1 MQAQQAHLV
10 FHMTGKQPVGAR
22 TLDGAT
28 LRPALLAGYRDLTE
42 LRYDFPLVLTDG
54 EEELESVQSL
64 SAVFDRALGQIARA
78 EDGERLRKHALRI
91 ERELRALAAETS
103 AGALSELWDRAASR
117 LSAPADELLRDGL
130 TRLRAAVGADGQV
143 VDCDGA
149 MPLRLCKHVW
159 KLLHEKKAHS
169 FRANIDKLVMKLSDI
184 LRTDLVR
191 SKEGLSAE
199 RLAASVGTTHREIF
213 DFATM
218 SRLLGEAL
226 PTTSLP
232 EARRNRIRW
241 LISVL
246 QSQRFFPL
254 QGDRGQCTAFGAPY
268 DFVFENCADAIEAY
282 RERLPKMIELAKA
295 AAMAKLE
302 VEGEYDEAKHDGF
315 FEEFG
320 AGGLDA
326 SDAGVFPS
334 YLIFVR
340 AADTRTDLELI
351 LRALAAGF
359 PAKVLVQIED
369 LSEPSLLGGEPL
381 GLGLHSKQLVSA
393 AIGLGTFYVLQS
405 SASHLLQF
413 REQMVR
419 ALACPGPAL
428 LSVFSGAT
436 AIGFPPYL
444 TAAMAMESRIFPA
457 FTYDPSAGPDWASRF
472 SLDGNPQPELEWP
485 VHSLDYEDAA
495 HQRIRETLAFT
506 FADFAAVDPRYAG
519 HFAGVARS
527 EWDEGMVA
535 VSEFAAGAADDRSKV
550 PYLLVVDGGNKLQ
563 RAIVDDRVIRETRRC
578 AGMWRNLQELGGI
591 HNSHAERLLA
601 QERKKWTEQLD
612 RGPDP
617 DANRK
622 PADPAAN
629 AAAAASAAPAAPV
642 VAPEGAERQ
651 PPSEDPWIETAR
663 CTSCNECIQISDKMF
678 GYDANKQASIV
689 NPDAGTYRQ
698 LVEAAESCQV
708 SIIHPGKP
716 RNSDEP
722 GLDELKARAEL
733 YL

>member
-10 FHMTGKQPVGAR
+10 FHMTGKQPVGAPA
-22 TLDGAT
+22 LDAAT

-42 LRYDFPLVLTDG
+42 LRYDFPLVLTDS
-54 EEELESVQSL
+54 EEEREWVQSL
-64 SAVFDRALGQIARA
+64 SGVFDRALGRIAPA
-78 EDGERLRKHALRI
+78 GDGERLRQHAVRI
-91 ERELRALAAETS
+91 ERELRALAAE
-103 AGALSELWDRAASR
+103 AGTGSLSELWDRAAGQ
-117 LSAPADELLRDGL
+117 LSAGADELFRDGL
-130 TRLRAAVGADGQV
+130 DRLRAAVGADGQV
-143 VDCDGA
+143 VDCDGS
-149 MPLRLCKHVW
+149 MPSRLCKHIW
-159 KLLHEKKAHS
+159 GLLQEKKARR
-169 FRANIDKLVMKLSDI
+169 FRADVDKLVMKLSDI
-184 LRTDLVR
+184 LRADLVR
-191 SKEGLSAE
+191 SKEGLGAE

-213 DFATM
+213 DFAAM
-218 SRLLGEAL
+218 SRLLGEAF
-226 PTTSLP
+226 PAASLP
-232 EARRNRIRW
+232 EARRNRIRG
-241 LISVL
+241 LLSVL
-246 QSQRFFPL
+246 QSQRFFPPES
-254 QGDRGQCTAFGAPY
+254 DRDRCTAFGAPY
-268 DFVFENCADAIEAY
+268 DFVFENCADAVEAY

-302 VEGEYDEAKHDGF
+302 VEGEYDEAKHDGL

-326 SDAGVFPS
+326 TDADVFPS

-340 AADTRTDLELI
+340 AADVGTDLERMLG
-351 LRALAAGF
+351 ALAAGF
-359 PAKVLVQIED
+359 PAKVLVQTDD

-393 AIGLGTFYVLQS
+393 AIGLGTFHVLQS
-405 SASHLLQF
+405 SASHLLQL

-436 AIGFPPYL
+436 AAGFPPYL

-457 FTYDPSAGPDWASRF
+457 FIYDPSAGPDWASRF
-472 SLDGNPQPELEWP
+472 SLEGNPQPEFDWP
-485 VHSLDYEDAA
+485 VHGLDYEDAA
-495 HQRIRETLAFT
+495 HQRIRENLAFT
-506 FADFAAVDPRYAG
+506 FADFAAGDPRYAG

-527 EWDEGMVA
+527 EWDENMVA

-550 PYLLVVDGGNKLQ
+550 PYLLMVDGDNKLQ
-563 RAIVDDRVIRETRRC
+563 RAIVDDRIIRETRRC

-591 HNSHAERLLA
+591 HNSHAQRLLA

-622 PADPAAN
+622 PADPAD
-629 AAAAASAAPAAPV
+629 AAPGTPAAPTL
-642 VAPEGAERQ
+642 APENAEPQ
-651 PPSEDPWIETAR
+651 PPSDDPWIETAR
-663 CTSCNECIQISDKMF
+663 CTSCNECIQINDKMF
-678 GYDANKQASIV
+678 GYDANKQASII
-689 NPDAGTYRQ
+689 NPDAGPYRQ